1 MSRRIAVAVL
11 LLFTTQTLPAR
22 PASQSPQDVLL
33 ATPTAAGALESSRRI
48 DREMHYAGTPGDERL
63 AQWMAGRLRAYGFRT
78 TIESF
83 AALVPQPRLLAL
95 VIMARHPVALN
106 LREYGVPGDRE
117 GTRPDAGIPFNAGS
131 ASGTVTAALVDAGQ
145 GRETD
150 YAALAA
156 ANVRVRGK
164 IVLVQYGAEFRGLLA
179 LRAQQHGAAAIIF
192 HNGPH
197 SPSGVVQRGSLG
209 NAIKIPVLPVS
220 AAVARRLLG
229 ANARIRVT
237 VRETL
242 VRRRLWNTIGVLA
255 GRSSQEVVLGGHR
268 DAWVYGVT
276 DNGDGIS
283 TLLETAKAL
292 GALARTGWKP
302 RRSIVIA
309 GWDGEELGE
318 LGSIAYVRAHADRLR
333 AQCVAYVNMD
343 EGESGQIFGASAAA
357 ALAQFVTSATAR
369 IMDPAQRTRS
379 LLARWQ
385 AQPDGAQVDAPGGGS
400 DFEAFLY
407 DTGIPTIDSGF
418 GGPFG
423 VYHSAFD
430 DLHYARTQ
438 ADPGFVNHRAMAQLL
453 AVMAYRLADEP
464 LRALYR
470 LSPYARALHK
480 DVATIVPSAHAGD
493 VAPFAAAVARFAS
506 RAQAADGHVSDGILL
521 DAVHRLN
528 LICYGRNGYAAVP
541 LPELSAAV
549 ATGDTSTIREA
560 AARAAAALDAIT
572 AELSV

>member
-1 MSRRIAVAVL
+1 MNRRIATL
-11 LLFTTQTLPAR
+11 LLLLLATQTLPAR
-22 PASQSPQDVLL
+22 SASQSPQDVLL

-63 AQWMAGRLRAYGFRT
+63 AQWMADRLHAYGFRT

-83 AALVPQPRLLAL
+83 AALVPQPRRLAL
-95 VIMARHPVALN
+95 VILARHPIAVN
-106 LREYGVPGDRE
+106 LHEAGVQGDRE
-117 GTRPDAGIPFNAGS
+117 GTRSDAGIPFDAGS

-150 YAALAA
+150 YDALAA
-156 ANVRVRGK
+156 ANVSVRGK

-179 LRAQQHGAAAIIF
+179 LRAQQHGAAAVIF
-192 HNGPH
+192 HSGPP
-197 SPSGVVQRGSLG
+197 SPSGIVQRGSLG
-209 NAIKIPVLPVS
+209 KGITIPVLPVS
-220 AAVARRLLG
+220 AKVAGRLLR
-229 ANARIRVT
+229 ANTRIRLT
-237 VRETL
+237 VQERL
-242 VRRRLWNTIGVLA
+242 VRRRLWNTIGVLS

-292 GALARTGWKP
+292 GALARTGWTP

-333 AQCVAYVNMD
+333 ARCVAYVNMD
-343 EGESGQIFGASAAA
+343 EGESGQIFGAEGAA
-357 ALAQFVTSATAR
+357 ALSPFVASSAAR
-369 IMDPAQRTRS
+369 IADPAQGSRT
-379 LLARWQ
+379 LLARWE
-385 AQPDGAQVDAPGGGS
+385 AQPGGAQVRAPGGGS

-407 DTGIPTIDSGF
+407 ETGIPTIDSGF

-430 DLHYARTQ
+430 DLHYAQTQ
-438 ADPGFVNHRAMAQLL
+438 ADPGFANHRAMAQLL
-453 AVMAYRLADEP
+453 AVMAYRLADDP
-464 LRALYR
+464 LHALYR
-470 LSPYARALHK
+470 LSPYATLLRDDLA
-480 DVATIVPSAHAGD
+480 AIVPASRAGD
-493 VAPFAAAVARFAS
+493 VALLSSAIARFAS
-506 RAQAADGHVSDGILL
+506 RAEAARRHVSDGILL

-541 LPELSAAV
+541 LPVLSAALET
-549 ATGDTSTIREA
+549 ADASTIREA
-560 AARAAAALDAIT
+560 AARTAAALDAIA
-572 AELSV
+572 AEISV

>member
-95 VIMARHPVALN
+95 VIMTRHPVALN
-106 LREYGVPGDRE
+106 LRESGVPGDRE

-237 VRETL
+237 VREIL

-255 GRSSQEVVLGGHR
+255 GRSSKEVVLGGHR

-318 LGSIAYVRAHADRLR
+318 LGSIAYERAHADRLR

-385 AQPDGAQVDAPGGGS
+385 AQSDGAQVGAPGGGS

-470 LSPYARALHK
+470 LSPYARALRQ

>member
-1 MSRRIAVAVL
+1 MSGRIATIVL
-11 LLFTTQTLPAR
+11 LLLATQTLPAR
-22 PASQSPQDVLL
+22 AISRSLQDLLL

-63 AQWMAGRLRAYGFRT
+63 AQWMADRLRAYGLRT

-83 AALVPQPRLLAL
+83 TALVPQPRHLAL
-95 VIMARHPVALN
+95 VILARRPIAVN
-106 LREYGVPGDRE
+106 LHESGVLGDRA
-117 GTRPDAGIPFNAGS
+117 GTRADAGIPFDAGS

-145 GRETD
+145 GRETEYD
-150 YAALAA
+150 ALAA
-156 ANVRVRGK
+156 AHVSVRGK

-179 LRAQQHGAAAIIF
+179 LRAQQHGAAAVIF
-192 HNGPH
+192 HNGPQ
-197 SPSGVVQRGSLG
+197 SPTGVVQRGSLG
-209 NAIKIPVLPVS
+209 TGITIPVLPVS
-220 AAVARRLLG
+220 AAVALRLLG
-229 ANARIRVT
+229 AHAAIRLT
-237 VRETL
+237 VRESY

-255 GRSSQEVVLGGHR
+255 GSSSREVVLGGHR

-292 GALARTGWKP
+292 GALARTGWRP

-318 LGSIAYVRAHADRLR
+318 LGSIAYVRDHADRLR
-333 AQCVAYVNMD
+333 AGCVAYVNMD
-343 EGESGQIFGASAAA
+343 EGESGQTFGASAAA
-357 ALAQFVTSATAR
+357 ALAPFVTSATAR
-369 IMDPAQRTRS
+369 IADPARNART
-379 LLARWQ
+379 LLARWE
-385 AQPDGAQVDAPGGGS
+385 AQPGGVRVRAPGGGS

-407 DTGIPTIDSGF
+407 ETGIPTVDSGF

-430 DLHYARTQ
+430 DLHYAQTQ

-453 AVMAYRLADEP
+453 ALMAYRLANEP
-464 LRALYR
+464 LHALYR
-470 LSPYARALHK
+470 LSPYATSLREE
-480 DVATIVPSAHAGD
+480 VAAIVPTSRAGD
-493 VAPFAAAVARFAS
+493 VAPLVAAVARFAS
-506 RAQAADGHVSDGILL
+506 RSQAAEGRVGDGILL

-528 LICYGRNGYAAVP
+528 LICYGRHGYAAVP
-541 LPELSAAV
+541 LPELNAALS
-549 ATGDTSTIREA
+549 TGDASTIREA
-560 AARAAAALDAIT
+560 SARTAAALDAVT